1 MNPEFERMQIAM
13 KRLTILTI
21 ATMSI
26 LSFFGCGR
34 KGVEYPQDKIT
45 TASGEVIMLTFFKH
59 ASLSIEVGGQYIYV
73 DPVDEYA
80 EYDNLPKA
88 DVLLIT
94 HSHYDHLDMAAIDK
108 LRSETTTVICDK
120 TSAEAFE
127 FDCVTMT
134 PGAVTRPL
142 SDVEI
147 EAVPAYNITGDRLQF
162 HPKEREDC
170 GYILTIG
177 GTRLY
182 IAGDTENNDDIKAL
196 QNIDVAFLPVN
207 QPFTM
212 TVDQAVDVVKAI
224 RPKIFYPY
232 HYGGTEHTTDIDR
245 LVRELDEITTVR
257 VRPME

>member
-1 MNPEFERMQIAM
+1 M
-13 KRLTILTI
+13 KKITTITLVI
-21 ATMSI
+21 MSL
-26 LSFFGCGR
+26 LSLFGCGR
-34 KGVEYPQDKIT
+34 KAVGYPQDKIT
-45 TASGEVIMLTFFKH
+45 VANGDEITLTFFKH
-59 ASLSIEVGGQYIYV
+59 ASLSIEINGKYIYV

-80 EYDNLPKA
+80 NYGQLPKA
-88 DVLLIT
+88 DLILVT
-94 HSHYDHLDMAAIDK
+94 HSHYDHLDMAAIDRLHK
-108 LRSETTTVICDK
+108 NDTRIICDK

-127 FDCVTMT
+127 FDCITMT
-134 PGAVTRPL
+134 PGNTAQPL
-142 SDVEI
+142 ENVAI
-147 EAVPAYNITGDRLQF
+147 EAVPAYNISEGHLQF

-182 IAGDTENNDDIKAL
+182 IAGDTENNDDIKSL
-196 QNIDVAFLPVN
+196 ENIDIAFLPVN

-232 HYGGTEHTTDIDR
+232 HYGGTEHATDIDR
-245 LVRELDEITTVR
+245 LVRDLDGITTVR